1 MMRSPITPKLLPPPS
16 TKCLEMV
23 QKKSP
28 KSVVFFFVDSQ
39 CHRSEA
45 ISREL
50 SYHIPDG
57 LTSRNL
63 PHDCRPLF
71 FYTDILADITRGC
84 YHGKTSPSLFKLR
97 LAPKKWQQKSSSPL
111 RTVRSFFI
119 DKVPDGAAST
129 YVPPPHAGHSS
140 PACTKVGP
148 APGLVWLIF
157 DQNRPPKIAL
167 FTLSSLKVIGDC

>member
-1 MMRSPITPKLLPPPS
+1 MDSKWYHDEISHHAQAASPPLYKMPRNGP
-16 TKCLEMV
+16 
-23 QKKSP
+23 KKSP

-84 YHGKTSPSLFKLR
+84 YHDETSPSLFKLR

-129 YVPPPHAGHSS
+129 YVPPPPCRAFQPSLHKGR
-140 PACTKVGP
+140 PRTRVGLAHFRP
-148 APGLVWLIF
+148 KSAPKDRTFHPI
-157 DQNRPPKIAL
+157 
-167 FTLSSLKVIGDC
+167 